1 LWRTRNAE
9 DLGRLEFTAIST
21 LHRKIAR
28 LLAAQNAIDNLRPTK
43 ARKRWCERRDTS
55 LRQGDAM
62 RRDFRN
68 GSFASLLLGQ
78 DVGLASRSGQA
89 IRASWPS

>member
-1 LWRTRNAE
+1 LWRARNAE
-9 DLGRLEFTAIST
+9 SVGSLEFTAIST

-43 ARKRWCERRDTS
+43 ARKRRCERRDAS

-68 GSFASLLLGQ
+68 GSTVT
-78 DVGLASRSGQA
+78 D
-89 IRASWPS
+89 